1 MKPFNIPNDALQVM
15 PENAYWRDV
24 ANYDRIIAKLYFYLK
39 PLNWQPIEAAHA
51 TGWHKKGVHDIRKRY
66 INSKGSYP
74 QADWHFTTD
83 FNRHDECKGSY
94 PWVAFDRIYDP
105 QDEGFK
111 SNYRSTIFPA
121 IRNGS
126 RILVRLNYV
135 GRLIRRYVLQGDHRA
150 RRFAKLTLPIPAPT
164 AYAQRQMQAAWHRDA
179 KILAHLDEQAQA
191 TSPNRREYLAI
202 RLRKI
207 GLELSDANTLL
218 SGGLSAWKASGSLR
232 EVLKVEKAWLLS
244 PPLEPLDLDKSSWTT
259 PPAPDKVGE
268 IRAKVDYF
276 WQCLYDFHEAEI
288 ASTAIPVKTVGTV
301 VPGATSSLTHR
312 QLVLLCLYRGQ
323 PITKLNYE
331 RVAKELESNAPNAA
345 DVLWRTWKKWGSVL
359 AVQSAIGKRTVAPLV
374 GDMQWVIT
382 QLTDEQKKVADNDLR
397 YIMREI
403 N

>member
-1 MKPFNIPNDALQVM
+1 VKPFDIPNDALQVM

-24 ANYDRIIAKLYFYLK
+24 ANYDRVIAKLYFYLK

-51 TGWHKKGVHDIRKRY
+51 TGWHKQGVQSIRKRY
-66 INSKGSYP
+66 DDC
-74 QADWHFTTD
+74 QD
-83 FNRHDECKGSY
+83 SY
-94 PWVAFDRIYDP
+94 PWVAFDRIYDSRY
-105 QDEGFK
+105 ERFK
-111 SNYRSTIFPA
+111 GC
-121 IRNGS
+121 IRTTSLVSIQKGS
-126 RILVRLNYV
+126 RGLVQLNYI
-135 GRLIRRYVLQGDHRA
+135 GRLIRRDVLQGAHHA
-150 RRFAKLTLPIPAPT
+150 RRFAELTLPIPAPA
-164 AYAQRQMQAAWHRDA
+164 AYAQRQMQTAWHLWA
-179 KILAHLDEQAQA
+179 KVLAQLDEQAQA

-202 RLRKI
+202 RLRRI
-207 GLELSDANTLL
+207 SLELSDANTLL
-218 SGGLSAWKASGSLR
+218 SGGLSAWLASGSLR

-244 PPLEPLDLDKSSWTT
+244 PQLEPLDFGTPSWIN

-301 VPGATSSLTHR
+301 VLGATSSLTHR

-323 PITKLNYE
+323 PITKLNCE
-331 RVAKELESNAPNAA
+331 RVAKGLESNAPNVAV
-345 DVLWRTWKKWGSVL
+345 VLWRTWEKWGSVL
-359 AVQSAIGKRTVAPLV
+359 AVRNAKGKRTVIPLIE
-374 GDMQWVIT
+374 DMQWVIT